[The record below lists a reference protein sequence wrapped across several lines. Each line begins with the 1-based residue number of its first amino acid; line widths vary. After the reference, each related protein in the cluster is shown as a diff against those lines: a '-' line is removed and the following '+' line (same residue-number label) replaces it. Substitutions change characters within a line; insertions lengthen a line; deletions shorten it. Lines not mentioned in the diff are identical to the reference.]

1 MIGFKKTPI
10 RLVLIIFFISVVS
23 IILIYVDSLNNE
35 PLAIEEITISRDLS
49 ESFTPI
55 KSKQIHT
62 VRKGDSLSVI
72 FEDKQVPLNTAYKI
86 FDFDKNNL
94 LSSIIPGDIMEFN
107 YMGNDLLS
115 IEIIK
120 DDVNSILIKTE
131 DEISIVNIK
140 KEAQTI
146 TSFGFGEIRD
156 SFYKSAKDVGIPD
169 SIIMDF
175 AYIFGWDIDFIFDVR
190 KGDKFS
196 VIYETEF
203 SEGEKISNGD
213 IVFAEFTNR
222 EKKYIAQRFFDDVQG
237 KQYFNENG
245 ENVKKAFLRAPL
257 DFAYIS
263 SHFNPNRMH
272 PILHKIKAHNGV
284 DYAAKTGTP
293 VRATGEGTVILR
305 ANKGGYGRLIEI
317 RHFNEYTTRYAH
329 LSGYAKGLQV
339 GSKVDQG
346 DIIGYVGK
354 SGLATGP
361 HLHYEFRVNGM
372 HTDPLRVKFPNAK
385 PIESE
390 NKEDFTNFALALDLK
405 MNTLKKKLFSSNEE
419 KIEE

>member
-10 RLVLIIFFISVVS
+10 RLVLTTFLISVVS

-49 ESFTPI
+49 EGLTPI

-203 SEGEKISNGD
+203 SEGEKISSGD

-284 DYAAKTGTP
+284 DYAAKRNTP
-293 VRATGEGTVILR
+293 VKASGDGVISFIGR
-305 ANKGGYGRLIEI
+305 QSGYGRTVEI
-317 RHFNEYTTRYAH
+317 KHGGNIKTLYAH
-329 LSGYAKGLQV
+329 LERFNTKLKV
-339 GSKVDQG
+339 GSKVKQG
-346 DIIGYVGK
+346 EIIAFVGD
-354 SGLATGP
+354 SGQATGP
-361 HLHYEFRVNGM
+361 HLHFEFWQGEIRS
-372 HTDPLRVKFPNAK
+372 DPVKVKLPSAK
-385 PIESE
+385 PVNNSQRNEF
-390 NKEDFTNFALALDLK
+390 EDLLALNL
-405 MNTLKKKLFSSNEE
+405 NKLNEYNLPKYE
-419 KIEE
+419 

>member
-10 RLVLIIFFISVVS
+10 RLVLITFLISVVS

-49 ESFTPI
+49 ESLTPI

-131 DEISIVNIK
+131 DEISIANIK

-203 SEGEKISNGD
+203 SEGEKISSGD

-284 DYAAKTGTP
+284 DYAAKRNTP
-293 VRATGEGTVILR
+293 VKASGDGVISFIGR
-305 ANKGGYGRLIEI
+305 QSGYGRTVEI
-317 RHFNEYTTRYAH
+317 KHGGNIKTLYAH
-329 LSGYAKGLQV
+329 LERFNTKLKV
-339 GSKVDQG
+339 GSKVKQG
-346 DIIGYVGK
+346 EIIAFVGD
-354 SGLATGP
+354 SGQATGP
-361 HLHYEFRVNGM
+361 HLHFEFWQGEIRS
-372 HTDPLRVKFPNAK
+372 DPVKVKLPSAK
-385 PIESE
+385 PVNNAQRNEF
-390 NKEDFTNFALALDLK
+390 EDLLALNL
-405 MNTLKKKLFSSNEE
+405 NKLNEYNLPKYE
-419 KIEE
+419 

>member
-10 RLVLIIFFISVVS
+10 RLVLITFLISVVS
-23 IILIYVDSLNNE
+23 IILIYVDSLDNE

-49 ESFTPI
+49 ESLTPI

-203 SEGEKISNGD
+203 SEGEKISSGD

-284 DYAAKTGTP
+284 DYAAKRNTP
-293 VRATGEGTVILR
+293 VKASGDGVISFIGR
-305 ANKGGYGRLIEI
+305 QSGYGRTVEI
-317 RHFNEYTTRYAH
+317 KHGGNIKTLYAH
-329 LSGYAKGLQV
+329 LERFNTKLKV
-339 GSKVDQG
+339 GSKVKQG
-346 DIIGYVGK
+346 EIIAFVGD
-354 SGLATGP
+354 SGQATGP
-361 HLHYEFRVNGM
+361 HLHFEFWQGEIRS
-372 HTDPLRVKFPNAK
+372 DPVKVKLPSAK
-385 PIESE
+385 PVNNSQRNEF
-390 NKEDFTNFALALDLK
+390 EDLLALNLNKLNEYNLLK
-405 MNTLKKKLFSSNEE
+405 YE
-419 KIEE
+419 

>member
-10 RLVLIIFFISVVS
+10 RLVLITFLISVVS

-49 ESFTPI
+49 ESLTPI

-203 SEGEKISNGD
+203 SEGEKISSGD

-222 EKKYIAQRFFDDVQG
+222 EKKYIAQRFYDSVQG

-284 DYAAKTGTP
+284 DYAAKRNTP
-293 VRATGEGTVILR
+293 VKASGDGVISFIGR
-305 ANKGGYGRLIEI
+305 QSGYGRTVEI
-317 RHFNEYTTRYAH
+317 KHGGNIKTLYAH
-329 LSGYAKGLQV
+329 LERFNTKLKV
-339 GSKVDQG
+339 GSKVKQG
-346 DIIGYVGK
+346 EIIAFVGD
-354 SGLATGP
+354 SGQATGP
-361 HLHYEFRVNGM
+361 HLHFEFWQGEIRS
-372 HTDPLRVKFPNAK
+372 DPVKVKLPSAK
-385 PIESE
+385 PVNNSQRNEF
-390 NKEDFTNFALALDLK
+390 EDLLALNLNKLNEYNLLK
-405 MNTLKKKLFSSNEE
+405 YE
-419 KIEE
+419 

>member
-10 RLVLIIFFISVVS
+10 RLVLITFLISVVS
-23 IILIYVDSLNNE
+23 IILIYVDSLDNE

-49 ESFTPI
+49 EGLIPI

-196 VIYETEF
+196 VIYETDF
-203 SEGEKISNGD
+203 SEGEKISSGD

-284 DYAAKTGTP
+284 DYAAKRNTP
-293 VRATGEGTVILR
+293 VKASGDGVISFIGR
-305 ANKGGYGRLIEI
+305 QSGYGRTVEI
-317 RHFNEYTTRYAH
+317 KHGGNIKTLYAH
-329 LSGYAKGLQV
+329 LEKFNTKLKV
-339 GSKVDQG
+339 GSKVKQG
-346 DIIGYVGK
+346 EIIAFVGD
-354 SGLATGP
+354 SGQATGP
-361 HLHYEFRVNGM
+361 HLHFEFWQGEIRS
-372 HTDPLRVKFPNAK
+372 DPVKVKLPSAK
-385 PIESE
+385 PVNNAQRNEF
-390 NKEDFTNFALALDLK
+390 EDLLALNL
-405 MNTLKKKLFSSNEE
+405 NKLNEYNLPKYE
-419 KIEE
+419 

>member
-10 RLVLIIFFISVVS
+10 RLVLIIFLISVVS
-23 IILIYVDSLNNE
+23 IILIYVDSLDNE

-49 ESFTPI
+49 EGLTPI

-131 DEISIVNIK
+131 DEISIMNIK

-146 TSFGFGEIRD
+146 TSFGFGEIKD

-203 SEGEKISNGD
+203 SEGEKISSGD
-213 IVFAEFTNR
+213 IVFAEFTNI

-284 DYAAKTGTP
+284 DYAAKRNTP
-293 VRATGEGTVILR
+293 VKASGDGVISFIGR
-305 ANKGGYGRLIEI
+305 QSGYGRTVEI
-317 RHFNEYTTRYAH
+317 KHGGNIKTLYAH
-329 LSGYAKGLQV
+329 LERFNTKLKV
-339 GSKVDQG
+339 GSKVKQG
-346 DIIGYVGK
+346 EIIAFVGD
-354 SGLATGP
+354 SGQATGP
-361 HLHYEFRVNGM
+361 HLHFEFWQGEIRS
-372 HTDPLRVKFPNAK
+372 DPVKVKLPSAK
-385 PIESE
+385 PVNNAQRNEF
-390 NKEDFTNFALALDLK
+390 EDLLALNL
-405 MNTLKKKLFSSNEE
+405 NKLNEYNLPKYE
-419 KIEE
+419 

>member
-10 RLVLIIFFISVVS
+10 RLVLIIFLISVVS
-23 IILIYVDSLNNE
+23 IILIYVDSLDNE

-49 ESFTPI
+49 EGLTPI

-131 DEISIVNIK
+131 DEISIMNIK

-146 TSFGFGEIRD
+146 TSIGFGEIRD
-156 SFYKSAKDVGIPD
+156 SFYKSAKGVGIPD

-203 SEGEKISNGD
+203 SEGEKISSGD

-222 EKKYIAQRFFDDVQG
+222 EKKYIAQRFFDNVQG

-284 DYAAKTGTP
+284 DYAAKRNTP
-293 VRATGEGTVILR
+293 VKASGDGVISFIGR
-305 ANKGGYGRLIEI
+305 QSGYGRTVEI
-317 RHFNEYTTRYAH
+317 KHGGNIKTLYAH
-329 LSGYAKGLQV
+329 LERFNTKLKV
-339 GSKVDQG
+339 GSKVKQG
-346 DIIGYVGK
+346 EIIAFVGD
-354 SGLATGP
+354 SGQATGP
-361 HLHYEFRVNGM
+361 HLHFEFWQGEIRS
-372 HTDPLRVKFPNAK
+372 DPVKVKLPSAK
-385 PIESE
+385 PVNNSQRNEF
-390 NKEDFTNFALALDLK
+390 EDLLALNL
-405 MNTLKKKLFSSNEE
+405 NKLNEYNLPKYE
-419 KIEE
+419 

>member
-10 RLVLIIFFISVVS
+10 RLVLITFLISVVS
-23 IILIYVDSLNNE
+23 IILIYVDSLDNE

-49 ESFTPI
+49 ESLTPI

-131 DEISIVNIK
+131 NEISIVNIK

-203 SEGEKISNGD
+203 SEGEKISSGD
-213 IVFAEFTNR
+213 IVFAEFINR

-284 DYAAKTGTP
+284 DYAAKRNTP
-293 VRATGEGTVILR
+293 VKASGDGVISFIGR
-305 ANKGGYGRLIEI
+305 QSGYGRTVEI
-317 RHFNEYTTRYAH
+317 KHGGNIKTLYAH
-329 LSGYAKGLQV
+329 LERFNTKLKV
-339 GSKVDQG
+339 GSKVKQG
-346 DIIGYVGK
+346 EIIAFVGD
-354 SGLATGP
+354 SGQATGP
-361 HLHYEFRVNGM
+361 HLHFEFWQGEIRS
-372 HTDPLRVKFPNAK
+372 DPVKVKLPSAK
-385 PIESE
+385 PVNNAQRNEF
-390 NKEDFTNFALALDLK
+390 EDLLALNL
-405 MNTLKKKLFSSNEE
+405 NKLNEYNLPKYE
-419 KIEE
+419 

>member
-10 RLVLIIFFISVVS
+10 RLVLITFLISVVS

-49 ESFTPI
+49 ESLTPI

-203 SEGEKISNGD
+203 SEGEKISSGD

-284 DYAAKTGTP
+284 DYAAKRNTP
-293 VRATGEGTVILR
+293 VKASGDGVISFIGR
-305 ANKGGYGRLIEI
+305 QSGYGRTVEI
-317 RHFNEYTTRYAH
+317 KHGGNIKTLYAH
-329 LSGYAKGLQV
+329 LERFNTKLKV
-339 GSKVDQG
+339 GSKVKQG
-346 DIIGYVGK
+346 EIIAFVGD
-354 SGLATGP
+354 SGQATGP
-361 HLHYEFRVNGM
+361 HLHFEFWQGEIRS
-372 HTDPLRVKFPNAK
+372 DPVKVKLPSAK
-385 PIESE
+385 PVNNSQRNEF
-390 NKEDFTNFALALDLK
+390 EDLLALNL
-405 MNTLKKKLFSSNEE
+405 NKLYEYNLPKYE
-419 KIEE
+419 

>member
-1 MIGFKKTPI
+1 MIGFKKNPI
-10 RLVLIIFFISVVS
+10 RLVLITFLICVVS

-49 ESFTPI
+49 EGLTPI

-62 VRKGDSLSVI
+62 VRKGESLSVI

-120 DDVNSILIKTE
+120 DDINSILIKTE
-131 DEISIVNIK
+131 NEISIVNIK

-196 VIYETEF
+196 VIYETDF
-203 SEGEKISNGD
+203 SEGEKISSGD
-213 IVFAEFTNR
+213 IIFAEFINR

-284 DYAAKTGTP
+284 DYAAKRNTP
-293 VRATGEGTVILR
+293 VKASGDGIISFIGRQS
-305 ANKGGYGRLIEI
+305 GYGRTVEI
-317 RHFNEYTTRYAH
+317 KHGGNIKTLYAH
-329 LSGYAKGLQV
+329 LERFNTKLKV
-339 GSKVDQG
+339 GSKVKQG
-346 DIIGYVGK
+346 EIIAYVGD
-354 SGLATGP
+354 SGQATGT
-361 HLHYEFRVNGM
+361 HLHFEFWQGEIRS
-372 HTDPLRVKFPNAK
+372 DPVKVKLPSAK
-385 PIESE
+385 PVNNAQRNEF
-390 NKEDFTNFALALDLK
+390 EDLLALNL
-405 MNTLKKKLFSSNEE
+405 NKLNEYNLPKYE
-419 KIEE
+419 

>member
-10 RLVLIIFFISVVS
+10 RLVLIIFLISVVS
-23 IILIYVDSLNNE
+23 IILIYVDSLDNE

-49 ESFTPI
+49 EGLTPI

-131 DEISIVNIK
+131 DEISIMNIK

-203 SEGEKISNGD
+203 SEGEKISSGD

-284 DYAAKTGTP
+284 DYAAKRNTP
-293 VRATGEGTVILR
+293 VKASGDGVISFIGR
-305 ANKGGYGRLIEI
+305 KSGYGRTVEI
-317 RHFNEYTTRYAH
+317 KHGGNIKTLYAH
-329 LSGYAKGLQV
+329 LERFNTELKV
-339 GSKVDQG
+339 GSKVKQG
-346 DIIGYVGK
+346 EIIAFVGD
-354 SGLATGP
+354 SGQATGP
-361 HLHYEFRVNGM
+361 HLHFEFWQGEIRS
-372 HTDPLRVKFPNAK
+372 DPVKVKLPSAK
-385 PIESE
+385 PVNNAQRNEF
-390 NKEDFTNFALALDLK
+390 EDLLALNL
-405 MNTLKKKLFSSNEE
+405 NKLNEYNLPKYE
-419 KIEE
+419 

>member
-10 RLVLIIFFISVVS
+10 RLVLIIFLISVVS

-49 ESFTPI
+49 EGLAPI

-120 DDVNSILIKTE
+120 DDINSILIKAE

-196 VIYETEF
+196 VIYETDF
-203 SEGEKISNGD
+203 SEGEKISSGD

-284 DYAAKTGTP
+284 DYAAKRNTP
-293 VRATGEGTVILR
+293 VKASGDGVISFIGR
-305 ANKGGYGRLIEI
+305 QSGYGRTVEI
-317 RHFNEYTTRYAH
+317 KHGGNIKTLYAH
-329 LSGYAKGLQV
+329 LERFNTKLKV
-339 GSKVDQG
+339 GSKVKQG
-346 DIIGYVGK
+346 EIIAFVGD
-354 SGLATGP
+354 SGQATGP
-361 HLHYEFRVNGM
+361 HLHFEFWQGEIRS
-372 HTDPLRVKFPNAK
+372 DPVKVKLPSAK
-385 PIESE
+385 PVNNSQRNEF
-390 NKEDFTNFALALDLK
+390 EDLLALNL
-405 MNTLKKKLFSSNEE
+405 NKLNEYNLPKYE
-419 KIEE
+419 

>member
-10 RLVLIIFFISVVS
+10 RLVLITFLISVVS

-49 ESFTPI
+49 ESLTPI

-120 DDVNSILIKTE
+120 DDINSILIKTE

-203 SEGEKISNGD
+203 SEGEKISSGD

-284 DYAAKTGTP
+284 DYAAKRNTP
-293 VRATGEGTVILR
+293 VKASGDGVISFIGR
-305 ANKGGYGRLIEI
+305 QSGYGRTVEI
-317 RHFNEYTTRYAH
+317 KHGGNIKTLYAH
-329 LSGYAKGLQV
+329 LERFNTKLKV
-339 GSKVDQG
+339 GSKVKQG
-346 DIIGYVGK
+346 EIIAFVGD
-354 SGLATGP
+354 SGQATGP
-361 HLHYEFRVNGM
+361 HLHFEFWQGEIRS
-372 HTDPLRVKFPNAK
+372 DPVKVKLPSAK
-385 PIESE
+385 PVNNAQRNEF
-390 NKEDFTNFALALDLK
+390 EDLLALNL
-405 MNTLKKKLFSSNEE
+405 NKLNEYNLPKYE
-419 KIEE
+419 

>member
-1 MIGFKKTPI
+1 MCI
-10 RLVLIIFFISVVS
+10 R
-23 IILIYVDSLNNE
+23 DSLNNE

-49 ESFTPI
+49 ESLTPI

-146 TSFGFGEIRD
+146 TSFGFGEIKD

-203 SEGEKISNGD
+203 SEGEKISSGD

-284 DYAAKTGTP
+284 DYAAKRNTP
-293 VRATGEGTVILR
+293 VKASGDGVISFIGR
-305 ANKGGYGRLIEI
+305 QSGYGRTVEI
-317 RHFNEYTTRYAH
+317 KHGGNIKTLYAH
-329 LSGYAKGLQV
+329 LERFNTKLKV
-339 GSKVDQG
+339 GSKVKQG
-346 DIIGYVGK
+346 EIIAFVGD
-354 SGLATGP
+354 SGQATGP
-361 HLHYEFRVNGM
+361 HLHFEFWQGEIRS
-372 HTDPLRVKFPNAK
+372 DPVKVKLPSAK
-385 PIESE
+385 PVNNSQRNEF
-390 NKEDFTNFALALDLK
+390 EDLLALNL
-405 MNTLKKKLFSSNEE
+405 NKLYEYNLPKYE
-419 KIEE
+419 

>member
-10 RLVLIIFFISVVS
+10 RLVLITFLISVVS
-23 IILIYVDSLNNE
+23 IILIYVDSLDNE

-49 ESFTPI
+49 ESLTPI

-62 VRKGDSLSVI
+62 VKKGDSLSVI

-131 DEISIVNIK
+131 NEISIVNIK

-203 SEGEKISNGD
+203 SEGEKISSGD

-284 DYAAKTGTP
+284 DYAAKRNTP
-293 VRATGEGTVILR
+293 VKASGDGVISFIGR
-305 ANKGGYGRLIEI
+305 QSGYGRTVEI
-317 RHFNEYTTRYAH
+317 KHGGNIKTLYAH
-329 LSGYAKGLQV
+329 LERFNTKLKV
-339 GSKVDQG
+339 GSKVKQG
-346 DIIGYVGK
+346 EIIAFVGD
-354 SGLATGP
+354 SGQATGP
-361 HLHYEFRVNGM
+361 HLHFEFWQGEIRS
-372 HTDPLRVKFPNAK
+372 DPVKVKLPSAK
-385 PIESE
+385 PVNNSQRNEF
-390 NKEDFTNFALALDLK
+390 EDLLALNLNKLNEYNLLK
-405 MNTLKKKLFSSNEE
+405 YE
-419 KIEE
+419 

>member
-10 RLVLIIFFISVVS
+10 RLVLITFLISVVS
-23 IILIYVDSLNNE
+23 IILIYVDSLDNE

-49 ESFTPI
+49 EGLIPI

-146 TSFGFGEIRD
+146 TSFGFGEIRE

-203 SEGEKISNGD
+203 SEGEKISSGD
-213 IVFAEFTNR
+213 IIFAEFTNR

-284 DYAAKTGTP
+284 DYAAKRNTP
-293 VRATGEGTVILR
+293 VKASGDGVISFIGR
-305 ANKGGYGRLIEI
+305 QSGYGRTVEI
-317 RHFNEYTTRYAH
+317 KHGGNIKTLYAH
-329 LSGYAKGLQV
+329 LEKFNTKLKV
-339 GSKVDQG
+339 GSKVKQG
-346 DIIGYVGK
+346 EIIAFVGD
-354 SGLATGP
+354 SGQATGP
-361 HLHYEFRVNGM
+361 HLHFEFWQGEIRS
-372 HTDPLRVKFPNAK
+372 DPVKVKLPSAK
-385 PIESE
+385 PVNNAQRNEF
-390 NKEDFTNFALALDLK
+390 EDLLALNL
-405 MNTLKKKLFSSNEE
+405 NKLNEYNLPKYE
-419 KIEE
+419 

>member
-10 RLVLIIFFISVVS
+10 RLVLITFLISVVS

-49 ESFTPI
+49 ESLTPI

-203 SEGEKISNGD
+203 SEGEKISSGD

-284 DYAAKTGTP
+284 DYAAKRNTP
-293 VRATGEGTVILR
+293 VKASGDGVISFIGR
-305 ANKGGYGRLIEI
+305 QSGYGRTVEI
-317 RHFNEYTTRYAH
+317 KHGGNIKTLYAH
-329 LSGYAKGLQV
+329 LERFNTKLKV
-339 GSKVDQG
+339 GSKVKQG
-346 DIIGYVGK
+346 EIIAFVGD
-354 SGLATGP
+354 SGQATGP
-361 HLHYEFRVNGM
+361 HLHFEFWQGEIRS
-372 HTDPLRVKFPNAK
+372 DPVKVKLPSAK
-385 PIESE
+385 PVNNVQRNEF
-390 NKEDFTNFALALDLK
+390 EDLLALNL
-405 MNTLKKKLFSSNEE
+405 NKLNEYNLPKYE
-419 KIEE
+419 